1 LPTFFE
7 FSVNNVIY
15 MSPVAVDIFFDLV
28 YKMFFEIDFEIC
40 VYFYVF

>member
-1 LPTFFE
+1 
-7 FSVNNVIY
+7 